1 MALTCCEAHGN
12 CRQGRDCPH
21 RVERDIAELA
31 LDRIAYLS
39 AYAGWFCSAVRSL
52 RWEYATHFSA
62 KQYARSEQIN
72 ARRAR
77 AERAGM
83 RGVQL

>member
-1 MALTCCEAHGN
+1 M
-12 CRQGRDCPH
+12 
-21 RVERDIAELA
+21 

-39 AYAGWFCSAVRSL
+39 AYVGWFWRAARGLS
-52 RWEYATHFSA
+52 WEYATHYSA

-77 AERAGM
+77 AERKGL
-83 RGVQL
+83 RGINT